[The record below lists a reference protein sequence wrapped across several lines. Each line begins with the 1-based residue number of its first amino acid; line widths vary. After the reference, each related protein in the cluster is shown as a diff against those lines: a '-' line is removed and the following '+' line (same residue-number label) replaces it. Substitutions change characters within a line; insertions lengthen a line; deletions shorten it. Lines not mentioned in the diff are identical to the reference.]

1 MVRLLYLA
9 LFTVCVI
16 LGFVST
22 SLSENLISY
31 RVNTNS
37 GSDWDLLVNDV
48 TIVRHRP
55 TGFGR
60 CIYSG
65 NINKAVTNG
74 MNQVSLKRVG
84 TSLPEQVPAGF
95 FSIEINVFPDYR
107 GQSEISNME
116 TILKYSG
123 SETTNLLFNVAGE
136 ISALKGS
143 SVGRH
148 PEPSS
153 MWPLYLFIGAVYFLF
168 INVYGLEMVLK
179 DRQNVK
185 LRLPRIPTS
194 SFIWNSIFGGS
205 LGLLI
210 GMFFKRYNADKTLRI
225 WIILI
230 LMTQSVSLALLL
242 SPSGKKTIEGIDLR
256 NPLAF
261 LTGCSDR
268 AVKFLHSADRTKVG
282 DLPK

>member
-1 MVRLLYLA
+1 MVRSLYSALLA
-9 LFTVCVI
+9 VWVI
-16 LGFVST
+16 LGFAST

-37 GSDWDLLVNDV
+37 GSDWDMLVNDV
-48 TIVRHRP
+48 TVVRYRP

-74 MNQVSLKRVG
+74 VNQVSLKRVG
-84 TSLPEQVPAGF
+84 TSLAQQVPAGS
-95 FSIEINVFPDYR
+95 FSIEINVLPDYR
-107 GQSEISNME
+107 GQSEVSNME

-123 SETTNLLFNVAGE
+123 SETTNLFFNVTGE
-136 ISALKGS
+136 ISTLKGA
-143 SVGRH
+143 SVGV
-148 PEPSS
+148 SS
-153 MWPLYLFIGAVYFLF
+153 KSSSLWPLSLFAGVVYFLF
-168 INVYGLEMVLK
+168 INVFGLEMVFK

-194 SFIWNSIFGGS
+194 SFIKNSILGGS

-210 GMFFKRYNADKTLRI
+210 GMFFKRYNVDKMLRI
-225 WIILI
+225 WIFLI
-230 LMTQSVSLALLL
+230 LLTQSLSLAFLL
-242 SPSGKKTIEGIDLR
+242 SPSGKKAIKDFDLR
-256 NPLAF
+256 NPVAF

-268 AVKFLHSADRTKVG
+268 AMELLHSADRTKVG
-282 DLPK
+282 DLPN